1 MYSMGGAVLRA
12 DLRGVVEEAAL
23 MGQTFIG
30 TKVYP
35 PLPVPNRAGQYPI
48 VKRQSGDLLRNETK
62 VRGAGGEYSR
72 VSRSWESDNYTCL
85 EYGIEVPIDDSV
97 NKDLSRF
104 FDLEAFELRRAYEQ
118 VQLAHEIRVAA
129 SVVDRSV
136 WNCIT
141 AAITYTTTNIATYD
155 IGYDIDLAKNA
166 IQSRGESIDDLTV
179 VMSLPVFL
187 RSRASTKLQNRIRGM
202 LPSETILSLD
212 TDSFARACGVKQV
225 LVGRAA
231 YDTTMQGVTTSM
243 SNIWGDTYVW
253 VGISN
258 AGAGPEQYFNGSS
271 AFTLFWQQDA
281 DIFQVESY
289 REEKKRSEIIRA
301 RQFCTEKVV
310 LANSGELVTTGYA

>member
-1 MYSMGGAVLRA
+1 MYAQGAAILRA

-23 MGQTFIG
+23 IGQTFIG

-62 VRGAGGEYSR
+62 VRGPGGEYSR
-72 VSRSWESDNYTCL
+72 VSRSWETDNYTCI

-97 NKDLSRF
+97 NRDLSRF

-118 VQLAHEIRVAA
+118 VQLAHEIRVSA

-136 WNCIT
+136 WSCIT
-141 AAITYTTTNIATYD
+141 AAITYTTTNLATFD

-179 VMSLPVFL
+179 VVSLPVFL
-187 RSRASTKLQNRIRGM
+187 RARASTKLQNRIRGM
-202 LPSETILSLD
+202 LPSETILHLD
-212 TDSFARACGVKQV
+212 EESFARACGVKQV

-231 YDTTMQGVTTSM
+231 YDTSMQGTTTSM

-253 VGISN
+253 VGKAN
-258 AGAGPEQYFNGSS
+258 NGAGPEQYFNGSS
-271 AFTLFWQQDA
+271 AFTLFWQQDG

-301 RQFCTEKVV
+301 RQFTAEKVV
-310 LANSGELVTTGYA
+310 LANSGELITTGYA